1 MKHATRRHSTILLA
15 TATGIATMALPAH
28 AVQLRPSVA
37 KSASTTF
44 AGYQVDKPATHIKT
58 AAETFTVPSITCK
71 KNFSGVG
78 PAVLVQSTVN
88 KKTNTFT
95 VSGGGV
101 GVACQHKQPVY
112 VAILEAKST
121 TLDDF
126 TLSPGDVATVTV
138 RMTKR
143 KTTVKLVDA
152 TSGEHKA
159 FSKGGSTGQTASL
172 GASSLQIEKKGVG
185 LDPFSKI
192 SITNATVNGKPIG
205 SQHPTRFTWTSKPTK
220 QGKSHPLVAAG
231 PLKAKKKF
239 SITFKHS
246 Q

>member
-1 MKHATRRHSTILLA
+1 MTHTFRRLSAILFA
-15 TATGIATMALPAH
+15 VATGIATMALPAH
-28 AVQLRPSVA
+28 AMQLHPSVA
-37 KSASTTF
+37 KSTSTSF
-44 AGYQVDKPATHIKT
+44 AGYQVNKPKTHIKS
-58 AAETFTVPSITCK
+58 ASETFTVPSITCK

-138 RMTKR
+138 RLTKR
-143 KTTVKLVDA
+143 KSTVKLVDN
-152 TSGEHKA
+152 TSGDHKT

-172 GASSLQIEKKGVG
+172 GASSLQINKKGVG
-185 LDPFSKI
+185 LDPFAKI
-192 SITNATVNGKPIG
+192 SITKATVNGKPVG
-205 SQHPTRFTWTSKPTK
+205 SQQPTRFTWTSKPTK

-231 PLKAKKKF
+231 PLKAKKNF
-239 SITFKHS
+239 SVTFKNS